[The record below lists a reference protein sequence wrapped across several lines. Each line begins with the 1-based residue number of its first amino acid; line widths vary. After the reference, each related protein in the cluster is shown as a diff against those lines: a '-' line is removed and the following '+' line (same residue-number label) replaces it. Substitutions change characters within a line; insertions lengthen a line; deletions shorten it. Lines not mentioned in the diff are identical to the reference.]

1 MFQRL
6 KSYYLLIY
14 ILTALLVMEII
25 FRTATSSAIFSAGLF
40 KAVLFSAV
48 FAIAFFTITI
58 IFKGTYRLITAS
70 FLLGLAAFSF
80 ASQMVYHNTFRT
92 YYSVYSAGN
101 AGQLTDFWLDTF
113 TLIGQNILWI
123 ILLFT
128 PLLLLFFIKNHLFDK
143 DQEYSNKQKSVLLL
157 ACALFHFLGV
167 GSVYA
172 GDKEQHSAYD
182 LYFHSRN
189 PILSMDRLGLMTTM
203 RLDLQRHALG
213 WSPSLEIYAPVVEQE
228 TIPAFSPVDDITEE
242 QDQGTE
248 RAEKTE
254 EIEPPPPPEYNKMD
268 IDFEKLI
275 QGEEDE
281 ELITMHQY
289 FQNRLPTE
297 KNEFT
302 GKFEGYNLILI
313 TAESYAPY
321 AVRKEVTPT
330 LYKMINEGYHFSNF
344 YTPLWE
350 VSTSDGEYVALTGL
364 LPKSGV
370 WSFEQSGSN
379 YLPFVMGNQFK
390 ELGYKTVAYHNH
402 TYTYYTRDVSHPNM
416 GYTYKG
422 IGNGLDVRQIWPASD
437 LEMMEVSIPE
447 FVHEEPFHAY
457 YMTVSGHMQYSFDG
471 NNMARKN
478 QDVVADLPYSLQGR
492 AYIATHVELDRA
504 LEHLL
509 EQLEEAG
516 VADRTLIAI
525 SSDHYPYGLDDET
538 IDELAGHEVERHFEL
553 YKNDF
558 ILYSTS
564 MEEPLIIDKPSSS
577 LDIIPTLSN
586 LLGLEYDSRLLMGTD
601 IFSDSDPLVMFL
613 DRSFITDR
621 GKYNAV
627 TREFIPKG
635 SEEVHDQYI
644 ENITNVVNGKFHFSR
659 RILETDYYQIIF
671 GD

>member
-6 KSYYLLIY
+6 KSYYLLFY
-14 ILTALLVMEII
+14 FLATLLVMEII
-25 FRTATSSAIFSAGLF
+25 FRAATSATIFTKGLF
-40 KAVLFSAV
+40 HAALFSAV
-48 FAIAFFTITI
+48 FAVGFFFIS
-58 IFKGTYRLITAS
+58 IFLKGTYRLVMTSVLMGI
-70 FLLGLAAFSF
+70 AAFSY

-101 AGQLTDFWLDTF
+101 AGQLTDFWRDTI
-113 TLIGQNILWI
+113 TLIGQNIVWI
-123 ILLFT
+123 VLLFA
-128 PLLLLFFIKNHLFDK
+128 PFLLLFFIKSYLFNK
-143 DQEYSNKQKSVLLL
+143 DEEYSNRQKSFILL
-157 ACALFHFLGV
+157 ACALTHFLGI
-167 GSVYA
+167 GFIYA
-172 GDKEQHSAYD
+172 GDREQHSAYD
-182 LYFHSRN
+182 LYFHNRN
-189 PILSMDRLGLMTTM
+189 HVLSMDRLGLMTTM

-213 WSPSLEIYAPVVEQE
+213 WSPSVDVYAPIVEQE
-228 TIPAFSPVDDITEE
+228 PLPPVSPVDEKVK
-242 QDQGTE
+242 DQGIDSTE
-248 RAEKTE
+248 KSDET
-254 EIEPPPPPEYNKMD
+254 EPPPPPEYNKMD

-275 QGEEDE
+275 HEEEDE

-289 FQNRLPTE
+289 FQNVPPTE

-302 GKFEGYNLILI
+302 GKYEGYNLILI

-330 LYKMINEGYHFSNF
+330 LYKMINEGYHFTNF

-402 TYTYYTRDVSHPNM
+402 TYTYYSRDISHPNM
-416 GYTYKG
+416 GYKYKG
-422 IGNGLDVRQIWPASD
+422 IGNGLDVRQVWPASD
-437 LEMMEVSIPE
+437 LEMMEVSVPE
-447 FVHEEPFHAY
+447 YVHEEPFHAY

-471 NNMARKN
+471 NVMARQNK
-478 QDVVADLPYSLQGR
+478 DVVADLPYSLQGR

-601 IFSDSDPLVMFL
+601 IFSDADPLVMFL
-613 DRSFITDR
+613 DRSFITDK

-627 TREFIPKG
+627 TREFIPRG
-635 SEEVHDQYI
+635 SEDMNEQYI

-659 RILETDYYQIIF
+659 RILETDYYDLLF
-671 GD
+671 NNE